1 MNANIVLQPIGKKSV
16 VLRGRSTILGN
27 LGLLTIWGLFMEIKE
42 LFSLKEKTA
51 LVTGAA
57 QGLGREIALALAQN
71 GASLVL
77 SDIQKP
83 DVTAEAVQKTG
94 ARWLSL
100 QADITAED
108 QVKALVE
115 KSVSQYGK
123 IDILINNA
131 GVSQLSYT
139 ATEDLSQKE
148 WDAIIGTNL
157 TGTFLACK
165 HVGKAMITGGGGSII
180 NIATTAGIT
189 GVPRAPAYC
198 ASKAG
203 VILLTKSL
211 ALEWAR
217 HQIRVNAVAPHYLET
232 PLTEELRSSGKVY
245 HSLLKQIPMGRFGK
259 PSEIVGAVL
268 MLASQAGSYMTGTV
282 TVADGGYLAQ

>member
-1 MNANIVLQPIGKKSV
+1 MKVE
-16 VLRGRSTILGN
+16 T
-27 LGLLTIWGLFMEIKE
+27 
-42 LFSLKEKTA
+42 LFSLNGKTA

-57 QGLGREIALALAQN
+57 QGLGREIALALANN

-77 SDIQKP
+77 SDIQEP
-83 DVTAEAVQKTG
+83 PATADAVAKTG
-94 ARWLSL
+94 ARWI
-100 QADITAED
+100 AVRANITDED
-108 QVKALVE
+108 QVEALAK
-115 KSVSQYGK
+115 KSVSEYGK

-131 GVSQLSYT
+131 GASQLSYT

-148 WDAIIGTNL
+148 WETIIDTNL

-165 HVGKAMITGGGGSII
+165 HIGKAMIKSGGGSIV
-180 NIATTAGIT
+180 NIASTAGVT

-217 HQIRVNAVAPHYLET
+217 YQIRVNAVAPHYLET
-232 PLTEELRSSGKVY
+232 PLTEALRASQKVY
-245 HSLLKQIPMGRFGK
+245 AGLLKQIPMGRFGQ
-259 PSEIVGAVL
+259 PSEMVGAVL
-268 MLASQAGSYMTGTV
+268 LLASQAGSYMTGTV
-282 TVADGGYLAQ
+282 IVADGGYLAQ